1 MQFLAT
7 LLDNLAYLNPLSLA
21 GWMVWLGLAGLL
33 AVSLLN
39 WRKYH
44 PTWTAGLWGVLG
56 VLLVAAPIAALF
68 LGIKI
73 STSGALPM
81 PGMPEEPP
89 GSTLM
94 VFSAI
99 PWTLAGGLLGPVAAA
114 AVGMLSGL
122 ARGIWDTHSFFST
135 LEVGLMAAMF
145 AVANRQRYRTF
156 IFRLLRQ
163 PLFSALSLVVVHAF
177 LFLLSAFFTVST
189 TASVTQRLDYAL
201 SNLGAVSLA
210 FAGEMFIAG
219 LVAQIALAAL
229 PLRWGTSSQLQPSPA
244 EKSIETRFIS
254 GTGTIISLLLITL
267 LVGDWIV
274 AGRAARNL
282 LRDRLESSAELASQ
296 NVPFFLETGQNLAL
310 QIASDPRLQD
320 ATVDASAVL
329 GERMQSVAFF
339 NQLVIVDLSTHA
351 VTAAYPTD
359 STFQITR
366 PEDDGLNLVQLGVP
380 NQVYTVPPLPGGDAA
395 GTSFVA
401 AIPQTQ

>member
-56 VLLVAAPIAALF
+56 ALLVAAPIAALF

-135 LEVGLMAAMF
+135 LEVGLMAAML

-177 LFLLSAFFTVST
+177 LFLLSAFFTAST

-219 LVAQIALAAL
+219 LVAQIASAAL

-267 LVGDWIV
+267 LVGDWVV

-282 LRDRLESSAELASQ
+282 LKDRLKSSAELASQ
-296 NVPFFLETGQNLAL
+296 NVPFLLESGQNLAL
-310 QIASDPRLQD
+310 QIASDTRLQD
-320 ATVDASAVL
+320 PNADVNAVL
-329 GERMQSVAFF
+329 AERMQSFPYF
-339 NQLVIVDLSTHA
+339 NQLILIDLPTHRA
-351 VTAAYPTD
+351 VASYPADT
-359 STFQITR
+359 SFQITP
-366 PEDDGLNLVQLGVP
+366 PEEEGLSLVELGVP
-380 NQVYTVPPLPGGDAA
+380 NQVYTVPPIAEGEAA
-395 GTSFVA
+395 GTSFLA
-401 AIPQTQ
+401 AVPQT